1 MSQKGN
7 VRALV
12 EEKKNEPTQ
21 LALVMRQ
28 EEGQVEGKS
37 LRTLKCF
44 HQLVESTPP
53 PLAVILSHVHLPTT
67 ESRPVGGMV
76 TIVLE

>member
-1 MSQKGN
+1 MG
-7 VRALV
+7 
-12 EEKKNEPTQ
+12 
-21 LALVMRQ
+21 Q

-53 PLAVILSHVHLPTT
+53 SLAVILSHVHLPTV
-67 ESRPVGGMV
+67 ESRPVGRMV
-76 TIVLE
+76 TIVLK